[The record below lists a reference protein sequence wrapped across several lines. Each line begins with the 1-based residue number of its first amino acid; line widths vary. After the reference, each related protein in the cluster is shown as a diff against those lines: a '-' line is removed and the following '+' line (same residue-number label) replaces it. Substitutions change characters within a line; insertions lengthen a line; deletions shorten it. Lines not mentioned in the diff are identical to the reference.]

1 MIEIRI
7 DACFSIGKPT
17 LTGIHTFSTQSKRD
31 LKKDKNDMGKCQWYH
46 DPHPLKWVH
55 THTIRRDLSKAEWV

>member
-31 LKKDKNDMGKCQWYH
+31 LKKDKNDMGKCQ
-46 DPHPLKWVH
+46 
-55 THTIRRDLSKAEWV
+55 

>member
-31 LKKDKNDMGKCQWYH
+31 LKQIIEQKRVQHMA
-46 DPHPLKWVH
+46 LVMLF
-55 THTIRRDLSKAEWV
+55 I